1 MFKTTRNRLMF
12 FFSGLIFVF
21 LIVFN
26 GISYFVLSTI
36 IYSESE
42 KNILLLAGLEE
53 TEHAADLQRH
63 KPDAENGKN
72 VKNEHDSEEEEHDN
86 NKIPAAERTILQ
98 PFYYVLNASGS
109 LVAEQQS
116 NRASSAEV
124 VRFLKNWIPAS
135 GEVKYATFLSR
146 SGEKVHLLFA
156 GRPIYVDGLYQ
167 GAIYTGADISQ
178 QAEIFRKLFLVLIV
192 LSAIFFVVS
201 VFLGY
206 VMSSKA
212 MGPIFRSFKR
222 QQQFVADASHEL
234 RTPISVIQSSLEVIE
249 VEERETMQPFS
260 RQVLDDLQDEVR
272 RMSSLL
278 QDLLTLARVDADQMQ
293 LQFDDFSIQDE
304 IEKMIR
310 KLQPLADE
318 KQQSLTLE
326 STQDVMIR
334 ADRGR
339 LQQLMM
345 ILLDNAIQYTPV
357 KGSIVI
363 SVQFHGHSMALS
375 IADTGAGIAKERQ
388 QDIFERF
395 YRNDSARAHGRGNV
409 GLGLSIAK
417 WIVEAHNGTIQVKSE
432 PDQGSTF
439 TATLPVRL

>member
-26 GISYFVLSTI
+26 GISYFALSTI

-42 KNILLLAGLEE
+42 KNIQLLADLEV

-63 KPDAENGKN
+63 EAETEN
-72 VKNEHDSEEEEHDN
+72 VKNKHDLEEHDKD
-86 NKIPAAERTILQ
+86 KIPAAERTILQ

-109 LVAEQQS
+109 LVAGEQFS
-116 NRASSAEV
+116 RAPSAEV
-124 VRFLKNWIPAS
+124 VHFLQNWVPAS
-135 GEVKYATFLSR
+135 GEVKYVTFPSR
-146 SGEKVHLLFA
+146 SGEKVHLLFS
-156 GRPIYVDGLYQ
+156 GRPLYVGNLYQ
-167 GAIYTGADISQ
+167 GAVYTGADISQ
-178 QAEIFRKLFLVLIV
+178 QVEIFRKLFLILIV
-192 LSAIFFVVS
+192 LSSIFFIVS
-201 VFLGY
+201 IFLGY

-212 MGPIFRSFKR
+212 MGPIFSSFRR

-249 VEERETMQPFS
+249 AEERETMQPFS
-260 RQVLDDLQDEVR
+260 RQVLDDLKDEVR
-272 RMSSLL
+272 RLSSLL
-278 QDLLTLARVDADQMQ
+278 QDLLTLARADQDQMQ
-293 LQFDDFSIQDE
+293 LQFDVFSIKDE

-326 STQDVMIR
+326 IVPDVMIR

-339 LQQLMM
+339 LQQLLM

-357 KGSIVI
+357 KGSIVM

-375 IADTGAGIAKERQ
+375 IADTGVGIPQERQ

-395 YRNDSARAHGRGNV
+395 YRNDSARSGGRGNV

-417 WIVEAHNGTIQVKSE
+417 WIVEAHGGTIQVKSE
-432 PDQGSTF
+432 PDHGSTF
-439 TATLPVRL
+439 TVTLPVRL